1 MHLVVIA
8 ILCAISTITIS
19 SAYSQQEQANT
30 PTLRDDSD
38 FPYPVAQGHSGR
50 SDLTAMAEIEACE
63 KVSSLPANTSLDVQG
78 HLHTGVGNITSVSE
92 VSLAMEGNGRFRMD
106 IRDSE
111 GRERGMRMIGRSGRI
126 IGGPASI
133 HPPSIGEFGDPLMFP
148 LALKSI
154 VFGRNVALVD
164 DGVVALGTERLH
176 KITVTH
182 FATPDKSRPATSMQ
196 PDQAL
201 VLYFDPTTHLLKKSA
216 VVNHSLT
223 DVALKYLQVTSYE
236 AYKPVDAIMV
246 PNRYV
251 QTVAGQRVLVL
262 DLTNI
267 RLSQPHGEAYFK

>member
-1 MHLVVIA
+1 
-8 ILCAISTITIS
+8 
-19 SAYSQQEQANT
+19 
-30 PTLRDDSD
+30 
-38 FPYPVAQGHSGR
+38 
-50 SDLTAMAEIEACE
+50 
-63 KVSSLPANTSLDVQG
+63 
-78 HLHTGVGNITSVSE
+78 
-92 VSLAMEGNGRFRMD
+92 
-106 IRDSE
+106 
-111 GRERGMRMIGRSGRI
+111 
-126 IGGPASI
+126 
-133 HPPSIGEFGDPLMFP
+133 
-148 LALKSI
+148 
-154 VFGRNVALVD
+154 
-164 DGVVALGTERLH
+164 
-176 KITVTH
+176 
-182 FATPDKSRPATSMQ
+182 MQ